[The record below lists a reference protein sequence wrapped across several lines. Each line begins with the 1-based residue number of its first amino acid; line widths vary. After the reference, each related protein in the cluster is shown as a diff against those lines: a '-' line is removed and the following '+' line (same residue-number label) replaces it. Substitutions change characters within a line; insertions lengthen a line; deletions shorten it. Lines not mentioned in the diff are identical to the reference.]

1 MVAAGLNSFIEVLQ
15 HRSLEDAGSYVQK
28 ALPHGEAEQITY
40 SELVSRAR
48 SLGAL
53 LQKLGFSGERALL
66 LYPAGVEFTSAFFGC
81 LYSGVVAVPV
91 PPPEPGRLKRTLAR
105 LTSIVEDAQ
114 PAVALT
120 TSRLLASLGEL
131 KKEAPLLSSLRWVA
145 TDDLPAALAAEWQD
159 LGVGRETL
167 AYLQYTSGSTSLP
180 KGVMVSHGNL
190 LHNSEH
196 IRQAWGYTRE
206 SRAVMWVPNF
216 HDDGLVHGILQP
228 IYTGFRSYLM
238 PPAEF
243 IRRPGSW
250 LQAISRLGATHSGGP
265 NFAYALCVRKVT
277 PEERQ
282 GLDLRSWRVAYN
294 AAEPVR
300 SETLEQFAE
309 AFGPCGFSPDAFYP
323 SFGLAEATLL
333 VTTPESAAPPV
344 LCPVDADAL
353 EQGRVVA
360 PSNQVRTHL
369 LVGCG
374 KPVRGTRVEIV
385 HPEECV
391 RCAAGEV
398 GEIWIADPSVAQ
410 GYWRRPEETESTFRA
425 RLADSGEGPFLRTGD
440 LGFLQQGELFIT
452 GRRKDLII
460 LRGRNLYPHDIE
472 LTVERCHPALRSGCG
487 AAFSVDAA
495 GEERLVMVQ
504 EVDLRSSFD
513 ADEIADLVSRA
524 VADEHDAQ
532 LYSLVLV
539 APGTIAKTS
548 SGKIQRHAC
557 RAELLAGVLQTV
569 SSWRLPLAAGA
580 GARGSEVWR
589 PEAESSAD
597 GAERLNEWLRAYA
610 RERINSRLIDERR
623 SIPPSVVLDFGRQG
637 LLGLQAPMRSG
648 GLGLSTTGMMKVLE
662 QLGAIDL
669 TLATFVA
676 GHNALG
682 LRPIE
687 RFANAS
693 RREELLAE
701 LASGRQLAAFA
712 LTEPGAGSNPR
723 ALAATATETGPG
735 RWRLRGTKLWSG
747 SASWAGVINV
757 FTRLVHAD
765 GRLGGI
771 TGFQIRQGTPG
782 LRLGPETLTMGLRG
796 MSQSTIHL
804 EDAEAGR
811 DDLLGEPGAGMAVA
825 EDAMTFTRLCLAAI
839 AVGGMKRCA
848 RMMVR
853 YASRRQVATGRLL
866 DNPVTLVRLGE
877 LTAAIQALECLVKV
891 AAAALDEGRRVPSE
905 LFAACKTAGPEL
917 LWQAADDLVQL
928 LGGRGYLENN
938 TAPQILRDA
947 RVFRVFE
954 GPTEALRMH
963 LGSSISHGSAEL
975 DAFLAGL
982 GAAGLGERLR
992 EAAQALGSRLTG
1004 PASPFPDHSSGL
1016 RWAHALTGEAA
1027 TWALLEAAVTSIA
1040 GREGADPA
1048 ALRRAGAWA
1057 RMRFDEV
1064 LRRGLSASSSE
1075 AALLGAGEVERVVE
1089 ALTAAVG
1096 DVEQTAAGE
1105 EGDLDEI
1112 LRPESIRSVVPAAPP
1127 LAPAPPAREE
1137 GTVAG
1142 VGRTAD
1148 TIRGWLVEWL
1158 VREVGL
1164 DASAIDPR
1172 RPFASQGLD
1181 SVTGVRLADALG
1193 QWLGVPLETT
1203 LAWDYPTIDA
1213 LSLHLA
1219 GASADAGISE
1229 APSGDDDLDRILR
1242 ELAQLPDEEARRLLT
1257 RPESIMPRADV

>member
-1 MVAAGLNSFIEVLQ
+1 MAAVALDSFIEVLQ
-15 HRSLEDAGSYVQK
+15 LRCLEDAGSYVQT
-28 ALPHGEAEQITY
+28 ALSEGKSEQITY
-40 SELVSRAR
+40 LELASRAR

-53 LQKLGFSGERALL
+53 LQRLGLGGERALL
-66 LYPAGVEFTSAFFGC
+66 LYPTGVGFTSAFFGC
-81 LYSGVVAVPV
+81 LYGGVVAVPV

-105 LTSIVEDAQ
+105 LVSIVEDAQ

-120 TSRLLASLGEL
+120 TSSLLAHLDEL
-131 KKEAPLLSSLRWVA
+131 KREAPLLSSMRWMA
-145 TDDLPAALAAEWQD
+145 TDGLPAGLSDEWRD
-159 LGVGRETL
+159 PGAGRDTL

-190 LHNSEH
+190 LRNSEH

-228 IYTGFRSYLM
+228 VYTGFRSYLM
-238 PPAEF
+238 PPADF
-243 IRRPGSW
+243 IRQPGNW
-250 LQAISRLGATHSGGP
+250 LRAISRLRATHSGGP
-265 NFAYALCVRKVT
+265 NFAYALCVRKVA
-277 PEERQ
+277 PDERQ
-282 GLDLRSWRVAYN
+282 DLDLRSWRVAYN

-300 SETLEQFAE
+300 SETLEQFTE
-309 AFGPCGFSPDAFYP
+309 AFGPCGFSRDAFHP

-333 VTTPESAAPPV
+333 VTTPESTAPPA

-353 EQGRVVA
+353 EQGRILA
-360 PSNQVRTHL
+360 PSGQARTRL

-374 KPVRGTRVEIV
+374 KPVGGTRVEIV
-385 HPEECV
+385 HPETSV

-410 GYWRRPEETESTFRA
+410 GYWRRPEETERTFGA

-440 LGFLQQGELFIT
+440 LGFLRQGELFIT

-460 LRGRNLYPHDIE
+460 LRGRNLYPQDIE
-472 LTVERCHPALRSGCG
+472 LTAERCHPALRSGCG
-487 AAFSVDAA
+487 AAFSVEAA
-495 GEERLVMVQ
+495 GEERLVVIQ
-504 EVDLRSSFD
+504 EVDTRSPFD
-513 ADEIADLVSRA
+513 PGEIADLVSRA
-524 VADEHDAQ
+524 LADEHDAQ

-557 RAELLAGVLQTV
+557 RAELLAGALQTV
-569 SSWRLPLAAGA
+569 ASWRLPLAAEA
-580 GARGSEVWR
+580 GKG
-589 PEAESSAD
+589 PAD

-637 LLGLQAPMRSG
+637 LLGLQAPVRSG
-648 GLGLSTTGMMKVLE
+648 GLGLSTAGMMKVLE

-682 LRPIE
+682 LRPVE
-687 RFANAS
+687 RFATAP

-723 ALAATATETGPG
+723 ALAATATEIGPE

-747 SASWAGVINV
+747 SASWAGVVNV
-757 FTRLVHAD
+757 FARLVTAD

-771 TGFQIRQGTPG
+771 TAFQVRQGTPG
-782 LRLGPETLTMGLRG
+782 LRLGPEALTMGLRG
-796 MSQSTIHL
+796 MSQSAIHL
-804 EDAEAGR
+804 EDAEVGR

-853 YASRRQVATGRLL
+853 YASRRQIATGRLL

-877 LTAAIQALECLVKV
+877 LTAAIQALECLVQV
-891 AAAALDEGRRVPSE
+891 VAAALDQGRRVPSE

-938 TAPQILRDA
+938 AAPQILRDA
-947 RVFRVFE
+947 RVFRIFE

-963 LGSSISHGSAEL
+963 LGSSISHGSADLEE
-975 DAFLAGL
+975 FLSGL
-982 GAAGLGERLR
+982 GAAGAVERLH
-992 EAAQALGSRLTG
+992 EAARALGSRLTG
-1004 PASPFPDHSSGL
+1004 PASPFADHSSGL

-1027 TWALLEAAVTSIA
+1027 TWALLEAAVGSVA
-1040 GREGADPA
+1040 GQSDVNGSEPA

-1057 RMRFDEV
+1057 RLRFDEV
-1064 LRRGLSASSSE
+1064 LRRGLSASPSE
-1075 AALLGAGEVERVVE
+1075 AALLSASEIERAVE
-1089 ALTAAVG
+1089 ALTAVVG
-1096 DVEQTAAGE
+1096 DVDQAAAGE
-1105 EGDLDEI
+1105 DGGLDEI
-1112 LRPESIRSVVPAAPP
+1112 LRPESVRSAAPVSSP
-1127 LAPAPPAREE
+1127 LAPSVPARPARME
-1137 GTVAG
+1137 GSAVRA
-1142 VGRTAD
+1142 GRTAGA
-1148 TIRGWLVEWL
+1148 IRGWVTEWL

-1164 DASAIDPR
+1164 DARAIDPR
-1172 RPFASQGLD
+1172 RPFASHGLD
-1181 SVTGVRLADALG
+1181 SVTGVRLADALS
-1193 QWLGVPLETT
+1193 QWLGVPLDTT
-1203 LAWDYPTIDA
+1203 LAWDYPTIDSLA
-1213 LSLHLA
+1213 LHLSGEPGEPGGA
-1219 GASADAGISE
+1219 GAPE
-1229 APSGDDDLDRILR
+1229 APSGEDDLDMILR
-1242 ELAQLPDEEARRLLT
+1242 ELDQLSDEEARRLRT
-1257 RPESIMPRADV
+1257 RPETTVPRSDV